1 MPTVLTRTVP
11 AVPGD
16 VLKWCVD
23 SGYSLVSSKITNAA
37 VSVTAPMKMIGRV
50 VKGTPGA
57 FILAVAGE
65 EASVTGIIVG
75 PVNLATKA
83 SFVSGAT
90 SDEEYAVLYRG
101 PALYDNL
108 LTTDPAAA
116 AFTMATIR
124 TALAAAGKLMTEVEN
139 PPVTGTQDT

>member
-1 MPTVLTRTVP
+1 MPTVLTRTPPV
-11 AVPGD
+11 VPGD

-23 SGYSLVSSKITNAA
+23 QAYSLVSSKITNAA
-37 VSVTAPMKMIGRV
+37 VSVTAPMKMIGRP

-57 FILAVAGE
+57 FVLAVAGE
-65 EASVTGIIVG
+65 EASVTGFIVG
-75 PVNLATKA
+75 PVNLAVKA
-83 SFVSGAT
+83 TFVSGAT
-90 SDEEYAVLYRG
+90 TAEEYAVAYRG
-101 PALYDNL
+101 PLLYDNL

-124 TALAAAGKLMTEVEN
+124 TALAALQMVEVEN